1 MLFNSSRIEMQLYVE
16 RTFLKVKEIEVHPL
30 NMALKICKQKLYI
43 LYSFTSPLSIK
54 NVKVLS
60 GPLKLLSPEKVILIY
75 PRSHIYIYSFF
86 LIGTSTF

>member
-43 LYSFTSPLSIK
+43 LYSPLSIK